1 MVPYR
6 KLRHQVEGCWTAESP
21 AVHCLHYFCFT
32 EENREAPEV
41 KCLEADDPMSEQ
53 GCNPCTPGP
62 VCFPQDPD
70 AFQSRGRRF
79 LNLAAARSTLQ
90 LWVISLP

>member
-53 GCNPCTPGP
+53 GCNPCTPEP
-62 VCFPQDPD
+62 VCFPHKGVMVLHLD
-70 AFQSRGRRF
+70 G
-79 LNLAAARSTLQ
+79 TLT
-90 LWVISLP
+90 VCPELPWWFRQ